1 MARAVLSKL
10 REWPKRYGFAFVL
23 FALGV
28 GLFMAGAV
36 FGLHAARNPSVPFDL
51 DLARDTVTLGS
62 GFILGGALKAL
73 LDSYREAQK
82 EQVEAHE
89 LRERL
94 LGDIRDVYDQAER
107 ARLMIKA
114 RGSAYG
120 EQMQVLIGCQ
130 AKLLKL
136 KRSVEL
142 RWNVL
147 NHIDPNGMRLRCM
160 IGYLRALQN
169 EYEKNYQRVL
179 DCERY
184 DEEMMRCRL
193 TELVAAGTPPG
204 SSNADVISHHTR
216 ALLNDKREF
225 PVLYDLIKCDKQ
237 YNQNFA
243 QPLHDLAAALLM
255 TTDSC
260 RQLDAE
266 FDKHVDDAADSILGD
281 LLHARQQPSS

>member
-1 MARAVLSKL
+1 MARAVLSKP

-28 GLFMAGAV
+28 GLFVGGAV
-36 FGLHAARNPSVPFDL
+36 LGVHAARNPSVPFGL

-94 LGDIRDVYDQAER
+94 LADIRDVYDQVER

-120 EQMQVLIGCQ
+120 EQMQILIGCQ
-130 AKLLKL
+130 ANLLKL

-147 NHIDPNGMRLRCM
+147 NHIDPKGMRLRCM

-243 QPLHDLAAALLM
+243 QPLHDLAAELLM

-260 RQLDAE
+260 KQLDAE
-266 FDKHVDDAADSILGD
+266 FDKHVDDAADSILDD
-281 LLHARQQPSS
+281 LLHPRQQPSS